1 METIYAYMD
10 ARNKINHLNRGRINP
25 TAWVRVGSGNME
37 AVWRKKPFR
46 RAANAA
52 AEAVFR
58 VFLGFF
64 QVVVLPK
71 KV

>member
-1 METIYAYMD
+1 MYMD

-25 TAWVRVGSGNME
+25 TASVRVGSGNTE
-37 AVWRKKPFR
+37 AVCKKKKAFR

-64 QVVVLPK
+64 KVVVLVK